1 MDMTIDSLMKE
12 AHECA
17 VEHGWWEN
25 ERNFGEQIALMHS
38 ELSEALEEYRKYG
51 LDGAPT
57 EHCRFGWLLYQ
68 GTESEH
74 GEKPWPFFHDDG
86 VGMKPEGIAA
96 EMADLLIRAFDTCA
110 RYKIPLA
117 EALRVKMAYNRT
129 RPYRHG
135 NKLA

>member
-38 ELSEALEEYRKYG
+38 ELSEVLEEYR
-51 LDGAPT
+51 
-57 EHCRFGWLLYQ
+57 RFGTKPRYFLYTDLHPAIP
-68 GTESEH
+68 GNPEPSFLE
-74 GEKPWPFFHDDG
+74 GD
-86 VGMKPEGIAA
+86 KPEGIAA